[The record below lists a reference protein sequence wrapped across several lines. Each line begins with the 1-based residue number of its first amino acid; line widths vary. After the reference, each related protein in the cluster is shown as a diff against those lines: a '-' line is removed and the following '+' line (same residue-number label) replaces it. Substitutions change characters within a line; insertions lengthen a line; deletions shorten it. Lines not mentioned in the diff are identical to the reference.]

1 MKGVRLNLT
10 SSRDS
15 SFLKSHSILTQTSL
29 FVCDWIELF
38 SLIFYTEKEPESK
51 STQYIDF
58 LSSRGEREIREVH
71 DSWLHV
77 FWTVNV
83 WIRGHEFRE
92 WLREPR
98 CRETKKK
105 VFSVS
110 TLPWR
115 SPELTQV
122 MHSLDRKLMRRR
134 SAKATNML
142 VERHR
147 SGIISSRPAPDD
159 ADAYALA

>member
-1 MKGVRLNLT
+1 M
-10 SSRDS
+10 S
-15 SFLKSHSILTQTSL
+15 TSL
-29 FVCDWIELF
+29 AAE
-38 SLIFYTEKEPESK
+38 EKERYMKYMTVDYMSSEQSMSESENGYE
-51 STQYIDF
+51 SPDV
-58 LSSRGEREIREVH
+58 ER
-71 DSWLHV
+71 
-77 FWTVNV
+77 
-83 WIRGHEFRE
+83 
-92 WLREPR
+92 P
-98 CRETKKK
+98 KKK

-134 SAKATNML
+134 SAKAINML
-142 VERHR
+142 MERHR

>member
-1 MKGVRLNLT
+1 MTGLNC
-10 SSRDS
+10 SP
-15 SFLKSHSILTQTSL
+15 SFSTQKKNQRVKALNISTSL
-29 FVCDWIELF
+29 AAE
-38 SLIFYTEKEPESK
+38 EKERYTKYMTVDYMSSEQSMSESE
-51 STQYIDF
+51 
-58 LSSRGEREIREVH
+58 GENAENGYESPDVER
-71 DSWLHV
+71 
-77 FWTVNV
+77 
-83 WIRGHEFRE
+83 
-92 WLREPR
+92 P
-98 CRETKKK
+98 KKK

>member
-1 MKGVRLNLT
+1 MYKVNFACWFLGYLNRNSQAHEHFTCTGTLPVPVHRYRGILRSLVKTCNILT
-10 SSRDS
+10 SLAAEEKKRYTKYTTVDYMS
-15 SFLKSHSILTQTSL
+15 SEQSMS
-29 FVCDWIELF
+29 
-38 SLIFYTEKEPESK
+38 ESEGVN
-51 STQYIDF
+51 SENGYESADV
-58 LSSRGEREIREVH
+58 ER
-71 DSWLHV
+71 
-77 FWTVNV
+77 
-83 WIRGHEFRE
+83 
-92 WLREPR
+92 P
-98 CRETKKK
+98 KKK

>member
-1 MKGVRLNLT
+1 MTVDYM
-10 SSRDS
+10 SSEQS
-15 SFLKSHSILTQTSL
+15 MS
-29 FVCDWIELF
+29 
-38 SLIFYTEKEPESK
+38 ESE
-51 STQYIDF
+51 
-58 LSSRGEREIREVH
+58 GE
-71 DSWLHV
+71 
-77 FWTVNV
+77 NV
-83 WIRGHEFRE
+83 ENGYESPDVER
-92 WLREPR
+92 P
-98 CRETKKK
+98 KKK

-115 SPELTQV
+115 SPEFTQV
-122 MHSLDRKLMRRR
+122 MHSLDRKLMQRR